1 MVGSHEE
8 LYRAMETDRVALV
21 LNDQRRAFSDRYNNE
36 ILAEIRMYIEISSR
50 NTLGRLEMID
60 VAEVKNIPCILMIH
74 PASQKEEQTY
84 YEDISGI
91 KGDYLFGDSVQ
102 EARLKVIT

>member
-8 LYRAMETDRVALV
+8 LYRAMETDRVDLV

-60 VAEVKNIPCILMIH
+60 VAELKNIPCILMIH
-74 PASQKEEQTY
+74 PDR
-84 YEDISGI
+84 DICPSM
-91 KGDYLFGDSVQ
+91 
-102 EARLKVIT
+102 

>member
-8 LYRAMETDRVALV
+8 LYRAMETDRVDLV

-36 ILAEIRMYIEISSR
+36 ILAESLMYIEISSR

-60 VAEVKNIPCILMIH
+60 IAELKNIPCILMTH
-74 PASQKEEQTY
+74 PDR
-84 YEDISGI
+84 DICPSM
-91 KGDYLFGDSVQ
+91 
-102 EARLKVIT
+102 

>member
-8 LYRAMETDRVALV
+8 LYRAMETDRVDLV

-36 ILAEIRMYIEISSR
+36 ILAESRMYIEISSR

-60 VAEVKNIPCILMIH
+60 VAEVTYSHHL
-74 PASQKEEQTY
+74 AS
-84 YEDISGI
+84 
-91 KGDYLFGDSVQ
+91 
-102 EARLKVIT
+102 A

>member
-8 LYRAMETDRVALV
+8 LYKAMETDLVDLV

-36 ILAEIRMYIEISSR
+36 ILAESRMYIEISSR

-60 VAEVKNIPCILMIH
+60 VAEV
-74 PASQKEEQTY
+74 TY
-84 YEDISGI
+84 SHH
-91 KGDYLFGDSVQ
+91 L
-102 EARLKVIT
+102 AHA

>member
-8 LYRAMETDRVALV
+8 LYRAMETDLVDLV

-36 ILAEIRMYIEISSR
+36 ILAESRMYIEISSG

-60 VAEVKNIPCILMIH
+60 IAELKNIPSILMTH
-74 PASQKEEQTY
+74 PDW
-84 YEDISGI
+84 DICPSM
-91 KGDYLFGDSVQ
+91 
-102 EARLKVIT
+102 

>member
-8 LYRAMETDRVALV
+8 LYRAMETDRVDLV

-36 ILAEIRMYIEISSR
+36 ILAESRIYIEISSR

-60 VAEVKNIPCILMIH
+60 IAELKNIPCILMIH
-74 PASQKEEQTY
+74 PDR
-84 YEDISGI
+84 DICPSM
-91 KGDYLFGDSVQ
+91 
-102 EARLKVIT
+102 

>member
-8 LYRAMETDRVALV
+8 LYRAMETDRVDLV

-36 ILAEIRMYIEISSR
+36 ILAESRMYIEISSR

-60 VAEVKNIPCILMIH
+60 VAELKNIPCILMIH
-74 PASQKEEQTY
+74 PDR
-84 YEDISGI
+84 DICPSM
-91 KGDYLFGDSVQ
+91 
-102 EARLKVIT
+102 

>member
-8 LYRAMETDRVALV
+8 LYRAMETDRVDLV

-36 ILAEIRMYIEISSR
+36 ILAESLMYIEISSR

-60 VAEVKNIPCILMIH
+60 IAELKNIPCILMIH
-74 PASQKEEQTY
+74 PDR
-84 YEDISGI
+84 DICPSM
-91 KGDYLFGDSVQ
+91 
-102 EARLKVIT
+102 

>member
-8 LYRAMETDRVALV
+8 LYRAMETDRVDLV

-36 ILAEIRMYIEISSR
+36 ILAESRMYIEISSR

-60 VAEVKNIPCILMIH
+60 VAELKNIPGILMIH
-74 PASQKEEQTY
+74 PDR
-84 YEDISGI
+84 DICPSM
-91 KGDYLFGDSVQ
+91 
-102 EARLKVIT
+102 

>member
-8 LYRAMETDRVALV
+8 LYRAMETDRVDLV

-36 ILAEIRMYIEISSR
+36 ILAESRMYIEISSR

-60 VAEVKNIPCILMIH
+60 IAELKNILCILMIH
-74 PASQKEEQTY
+74 PDR
-84 YEDISGI
+84 DICPSM
-91 KGDYLFGDSVQ
+91 
-102 EARLKVIT
+102 